1 MKRGKA
7 SDDKRRENMNKRRES
22 DERRENESPVHN
34 ANHKETKRCK
44 YCGGKHRFGKR
55 NCPAFGKRCSA
66 CGIMNH
72 FASQCMAKAN
82 VNVVK
87 RESGSDDEYCLT
99 LESLDKSE
107 ILRVHSAN
115 DHEFARKLFATIS
128 LGNSM
133 VKFQL
138 DSGATCNLLPAKYLE
153 DRNKLTPT
161 RKRLTMYNDTMIEP
175 LGTCKMEVCNPKN
188 ARSYHVEFVVV
199 DSDRAVLIL
208 GNQTMQQMDLIRV
221 QQHNVMSVNTSQA
234 CFTAEQRLKDYP
246 DVFEGTGKLEGQYT
260 LEVIDGATPVVHPPR
275 RVPVVLKGKLKEE
288 LDRLQSLG
296 IIEQVTDPTP
306 WVSSL
311 VTVLK
316 PNGQIRVCIDPKDL
330 NRVLRRS
337 HYPTPTIDEILPE
350 LSRAKVFS
358 TVDAKNGFW
367 HVEPDDDSSHFTTF
381 NSPFGRFRWLRLPF
395 GLCTA
400 PEEFQQRLNHA
411 LEGLKGVRTIHDDIL
426 VFGEGST
433 EDETLVD
440 HDRNLRSLMQRCCE
454 QNVKLNKAKVKLR
467 CEEVPFLG
475 HLITKDGLKA
485 DPAKIRAVLE
495 MPTPTDVASV
505 CRFIGFTNYLSK
517 FLPRLSVCEPLRK
530 LALPDVEWFGPTF
543 MTVQSN
549 K

>member
-1 MKRGKA
+1 MSSK
-7 SDDKRRENMNKRRES
+7 
-22 DERRENESPVHN
+22 V
-34 ANHKETKRCK
+34 
-44 YCGGKHRFGKR
+44 
-55 NCPAFGKRCSA
+55 
-66 CGIMNH
+66 
-72 FASQCMAKAN
+72 
-82 VNVVK
+82 
-87 RESGSDDEYCLT
+87 
-99 LESLDKSE
+99 LESW
-107 ILRVHSAN
+107 RVS
-115 DHEFARKLFATIS
+115 T
-128 LGNSM
+128 
-133 VKFQL
+133 
-138 DSGATCNLLPAKYLE
+138 
-153 DRNKLTPT
+153 
-161 RKRLTMYNDTMIEP
+161 
-175 LGTCKMEVCNPKN
+175 
-188 ARSYHVEFVVV
+188 
-199 DSDRAVLIL
+199 
-208 GNQTMQQMDLIRV
+208 
-221 QQHNVMSVNTSQA
+221 
-234 CFTAEQRLKDYP
+234 RLKSSMGLRQW
-246 DVFEGTGKLEGQYT
+246 FIHQGEFLWCSRE
-260 LEVIDGATPVVHPPR
+260 
-275 RVPVVLKGKLKEE
+275 EE

-411 LEGLKGVRTIHDDIL
+411 LEGLKGIRTIHDDIL

-517 FLPRLSVCEPLRK
+517 FLPRLSDVCEPLWK